1 MTSLNVG
8 LPVGSSLGLQFA
20 SSSPPVVQAID
31 EDSPLAKA
39 GIQPGMFVQTLIVED
54 AEYSYITDVQSL
66 EEALAFYSHVPRTL
80 VFRDVPLQGPPTVTI
95 TLPVGTQL
103 GIKLKGFPP
112 TVVEV
117 DKSSTL
123 YGKLPVGYVVERL
136 IIEKKELSL
145 ASGGFSDVNV
155 RRALEESSHIE
166 GRILVANN
174 VTPLGDTK
182 SSNRPFDLGAFRN
195 HSPWSLN
202 RMFGKDNKKKTPNA
216 PKTLAP

>member
-8 LPVGSSLGLQFA
+8 LPVGSSIGLHFA
-20 SSSPPVVQAID
+20 SSSPPVVEAID

-54 AEYSYITDVQSL
+54 AEYSNISDVLSL
-66 EEALAFYSHVPRTL
+66 EEALDFYNRVPRTL
-80 VFRDVPLQGPPTVTI
+80 VFRDAPLQEGPPTVKI
-95 TLPVGTQL
+95 ILPVGRL
-103 GIKLKGFPP
+103 GIQLRGFPP

-145 ASGGFSDVNV
+145 LSGGFSDVNV

-174 VTPLGDTK
+174 VAPLGDTK
-182 SSNRPFDLGAFRN
+182 SSSRPFDLGAFCN
-195 HSPWSLN
+195 QSPWSLK
-202 RMFGKDNKKKTPNA
+202 RMFGNDKKQTLPV
-216 PKTLAP
+216 PKKLAP